1 LNKIRLRLS
10 LGLTAAVHLVSF
22 VGRRQ
27 SNRKESK
34 TMDLKLTNL
43 EAVAVMNAL
52 QRYVKD
58 LEKMGEE
65 KGIQIEKKT
74 VTDLIGRIESMPS
87 GEVP

>member
-1 LNKIRLRLS
+1 MNKIRLRLS